1 MAKKRPG
8 REGVRE
14 KRPSTDQP
22 VVQPHYYQ
30 EFRCIGP
37 DCEDSC
43 CIGWRVDIDRATW
56 QRYQVC
62 QSEVLAP
69 MFRDVLELEPR
80 HDLRSSG
87 RYATVRLT
95 PGRRCPFLQD
105 DMLCLIQS
113 ELGATALSDVC
124 ASFPRHVNVF
134 GQQREYG
141 LGLACPEAARVVLLH
156 REPTALIMAA
166 PDGSLAARDYTS
178 AKIPVEAKNVAILNQ
193 LRVLIFRILQWREL
207 ALGARVMLLGS
218 LLDELSQV
226 RGKPRFKSFSEFLP
240 VMETYAAL
248 FADPS
253 FIEAEFAQLA
263 GNLPRKLQCT
273 TGFLADFLTSAEPR
287 FKESILAFVDGLLG
301 GQVDDTERDM
311 ASMLAHYERIYGD
324 FYLPYFRDKCY
335 VLENYL
341 VNDALVSMFPFN
353 RRTYLDAYRVMVFNL
368 AIIQVMLVGIAGHYQ
383 GLTDDRVVQFIQ
395 TFTRRSAHN
404 SSYLGKLT
412 EAIAS
417 KDSPSFVEV
426 MWMLKER

>member
-1 MAKKRPG
+1 
-8 REGVRE
+8 
-14 KRPSTDQP
+14 
-22 VVQPHYYQ
+22 
-30 EFRCIGP
+30 
-37 DCEDSC
+37 
-43 CIGWRVDIDRATW
+43 
-56 QRYQVC
+56 
-62 QSEVLAP
+62 
-69 MFRDVLELEPR
+69 
-80 HDLRSSG
+80 
-87 RYATVRLT
+87 
-95 PGRRCPFLQD
+95 
-105 DMLCLIQS
+105 
-113 ELGATALSDVC
+113 
-124 ASFPRHVNVF
+124 
-134 GQQREYG
+134 
-141 LGLACPEAARVVLLH
+141 
-156 REPTALIMAA
+156 MAA

-263 GNLPRKLQCT
+263 GNLPRKL
-273 TGFLADFLTSAEPR
+273 
-287 FKESILAFVDGLLG
+287 
-301 GQVDDTERDM
+301 QVDDTERDM